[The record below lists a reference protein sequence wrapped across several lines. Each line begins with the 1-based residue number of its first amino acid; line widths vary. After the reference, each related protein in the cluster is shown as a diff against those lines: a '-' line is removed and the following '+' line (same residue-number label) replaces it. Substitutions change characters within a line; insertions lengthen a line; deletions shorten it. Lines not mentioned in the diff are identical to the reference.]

1 MARTPP
7 HIDSRIATALFNG
20 LFIDTTEIGTTL
32 GIEFMSALDDMN
44 DAHAIG
50 DKDAF
55 NTAFRKLKKLLK
67 TVLQENATVAKT
79 LKFLE
84 DSKYT
89 DAFAEYGLGKEK
101 E

>member
-1 MARTPP
+1 MATSP
-7 HIDSRIATALFNG
+7 HIDSRLSTALFNG

-55 NTAFRKLKKLLK
+55 NTAFRKARKLLK
-67 TVLQENATVAKT
+67 TVLQENATVART
-79 LKFLE
+79 LKSLE
-84 DSKYT
+84 DGKYT
-89 DAFAEYGLGKEK
+89 DALAEYGLGKGK